1 MEASSS
7 ISNSDVKKNL
17 KLLGLFLLF
26 LVVGNAVATGFLE
39 YAYARTLA
47 GSSGGRLNYFLQ
59 NHQKYKA
66 VILGNSRAHR
76 QIDPEQLFLPTYNL
90 AHSGMDSVF
99 HVGLLSELAR
109 QNALPSVVLLH
120 LDTRFFVTGRNR
132 KSALGDAGH
141 LKQLYGKNPDI
152 TRFIR
157 EQDRFADLKYLLTAY
172 RFNGKVLPILKNAF
186 ASAAEQGNG
195 YQALEPS
202 PEDMERV
209 KEAFGRKGEVE
220 PGKGLSEAECEL
232 LRLAVKI
239 CKDNNVKLVCFTGP
253 VLFPDYDLT
262 QAKAFLDKELGA
274 EGVPYFDFQR
284 DAVSEL
290 DETMWRDQ
298 THLNHK
304 GALILSKEL
313 SRRLQAVLPKS
324 GL

>member
-17 KLLGLFLLF
+17 KLLGLFLVF
-26 LVVGNAVATGFLE
+26 LAVGNAVATGVLE

-109 QNALPSVVLLH
+109 QKALPPVVLLH
-120 LDTRFFVTGRNR
+120 LDTRFFVTGRDRNR
-132 KSALGDAGH
+132 VLSDAGH

-152 TRFIR
+152 TKFIQER
-157 EQDRFADLKYLLTAY
+157 DRFADLKYLMTAY
-172 RFNGKVLPILKNAF
+172 RFNGKVLPILKNAI
-186 ASAAEQGNG
+186 ASASEQGSG

-202 PEDMERV
+202 PEDMGRV
-209 KEAFGRKGEVE
+209 QEALSRKGEVE

-232 LRLAVKI
+232 LRLAVRI
-239 CKDNNVKLVCFTGP
+239 CKDNDVQLVCFTGP
-253 VLFPDYDLT
+253 VLFPDYDLAR
-262 QAKAFLDKELGA
+262 AKAFLDEELGA
-274 EGVPYFDFQR
+274 AGVPYFDFQR
-284 DAVSEL
+284 DAIAEL

-313 SRRLQAVLPKS
+313 SKRLQAVIQESAL
-324 GL
+324 